1 MGSRRNA
8 TNARWNPRREGGG
21 PEGLSPPTDSGFSL
35 DDDRKAEIEATFKR
49 IHRPLRWPMENFRRR
64 YISNQGFVGYRFSRI
79 RRNAHAGFSF
89 GFALREGLYPGIREP
104 PEVVACAFVEPREST
119 LHEALVT
126 RKASAVRRLAATSR
140 GMGFPFELD
149 PDAAVAAV
157 RHRSVR
163 RVPKE
168 NFVFLAS
175 DFLMLFYQPI
185 RAAGFFERVTRA
197 TTRPGEHHPP
207 SSTAKA
213 AGARGGATR
222 SQTFV
227 PL

>member
-8 TNARWNPRREGGG
+8 TNARWSTRREGGG

-49 IHRPLRWPMENFRRR
+49 VQRPLGWPMENFRRR
-64 YISNQGFVGYRFSRI
+64 YISNKGFVGYRFSRI
-79 RRNAHAGFSF
+79 RRNAQAGFSF

-104 PEVVACAFVEPREST
+104 PEVVAYAFVEPREST

-168 NFVFLAS
+168 IFLFVAS
-175 DFLMLFYQPI
+175 GFLMLFYQPI
-185 RAAGFFERVTRA
+185 PASGFLERGTRG
-197 TTRPGEHHPP
+197 TTRPGEEHPP
-207 SSTAKA
+207 RFA
-213 AGARGGATR
+213 ANAPGTLGAAAA
-222 SQTFV
+222 
-227 PL
+227 PK

>member
-8 TNARWNPRREGGG
+8 TNARWNTRREGGG

-64 YISNQGFVGYRFSRI
+64 YISNKGFVGYRFSRI

-89 GFALREGLYPGIREP
+89 GFALREDLYPGIREP

-149 PDAAVAAV
+149 PDAAVAAG
-157 RHRSVR
+157 RPPSG
-163 RVPKE
+163 PP
-168 NFVFLAS
+168 LAPAKMC
-175 DFLMLFYQPI
+175 FF
-185 RAAGFFERVTRA
+185 RAARLRILYA
-197 TTRPGEHHPP
+197 
-207 SSTAKA
+207 
-213 AGARGGATR
+213 
-222 SQTFV
+222 
-227 PL
+227 

>member
-8 TNARWNPRREGGG
+8 HELTVGYPPGRGAG

-64 YISNQGFVGYRFSRI
+64 YISNKGFVGYRFSRI
-79 RRNAHAGFSF
+79 RRKAHAGFSF

-163 RVPKE
+163 RGAQE
-168 NFVFLAS
+168 NFVFLAFGFP
-175 DFLMLFYQPI
+175 FLFFPTI
-185 RAAGFFERVTRA
+185 PAAG
-197 TTRPGEHHPP
+197 
-207 SSTAKA
+207 
-213 AGARGGATR
+213 
-222 SQTFV
+222 
-227 PL
+227 LL

>member
-8 TNARWNPRREGGG
+8 TNARWNTRREGGG

-64 YISNQGFVGYRFSRI
+64 YISNKGFVGYRFSRI

-168 NFVFLAS
+168 IFVFVAS
-175 DFLMLFYQPI
+175 DFLMLCYQPI
-185 RAAGFFERVTRA
+185 RASGFLERVTRA
-197 TTRPGEHHPP
+197 TTGPG
-207 SSTAKA
+207 
-213 AGARGGATR
+213 
-222 SQTFV
+222 
-227 PL
+227 

>member
-1 MGSRRNA
+1 
-8 TNARWNPRREGGG
+8 
-21 PEGLSPPTDSGFSL
+21 
-35 DDDRKAEIEATFKR
+35 
-49 IHRPLRWPMENFRRR
+49 MENFRRR
-64 YISNQGFVGYRFSRI
+64 YISNKGFVGYRFSRI

-163 RVPKE
+163 RVPQE
-168 NFVFLAS
+168 NFVFAAS
-175 DFLMLFYQPI
+175 DFLMPFYPPNPASGIFQ
-185 RAAGFFERVTRA
+185 RGTRGTTRA
-197 TTRPGEHHPP
+197 GDPHTPR
-207 SSTAKA
+207 SA
-213 AGARGGATR
+213 ANPA
-222 SQTFV
+222 
-227 PL
+227 